1 MLLIETKTLK
11 MRLSKSSKAIQRYL
25 GMTLTL
31 CLQPVHRDCETGKKH
46 LHSEHLSLW
55 FKHEHKAK
63 HDPLAHQSTL
73 LNSPRNHIPV
83 HVSPTD
89 PCPGLVKTW
98 AACLMGEEA
107 AKQDMYEPFIAAGR
121 TIRRSSAALQATEN
135 MLSEFYSHHVRRPK
149 SSSGTI
155 WVHKCIKTLLKTGKI
170 HPYSTYG

>member
-1 MLLIETKTLK
+1 M
-11 MRLSKSSKAIQRYL
+11 
-25 GMTLTL
+25 
-31 CLQPVHRDCETGKKH
+31 
-46 LHSEHLSLW
+46 
-55 FKHEHKAK
+55 
-63 HDPLAHQSTL
+63 
-73 LNSPRNHIPV
+73 

-155 WVHKCIKTLLKTGKI
+155 WVHKCMKTLLKTGKI
-170 HPYSTYG
+170 HPYSTYGWKFKRGWDTSDSKIIVKDAAYLEGKNIIFLSPFWQKVKTVMTLMRQKTSRNESWLLQIVCKADQGRPYALLE